1 MLAGLHAWVRIH
13 FYCIW
18 TFKAAYSYRLV
29 VLSIY
34 SSPQLVL
41 VCSLN
46 FYMSMLERW
55 YRCSGHQEDVQDCG
69 SWKARH
75 THPDDSW
82 PMTMGPF
89 TTKSAILPF
98 CTIGEEG
105 SALQKITPIRCTSHA
120 QTAHTILHAH
130 GSFSLYICH
139 VPILGLCQFW
149 DCEQRWCLLR
159 LLPIKTFCN
168 VVCMDH
174 RWILCTAKDSV

>member
-41 VCSLN
+41 VCTRNFSL
-46 FYMSMLERW
+46 SMLKRW
-55 YRCSGHQEDVQDCG
+55 YRCSGHQEDVQGCW

-98 CTIGEEG
+98 CTLRGG
-105 SALQKITPIRCTSHA
+105 LSLTDGAAHQLYLTHSKSTQNCTC
-120 QTAHTILHAH
+120 TWLI
-130 GSFSLYICH
+130 SLYICH
-139 VPILGLCQFW
+139 VPFRTVNSDDVYCDF
-149 DCEQRWCLLR
+149 CLLR
-159 LLPIKTFCN
+159 PFAMLSVWTIG
-168 VVCMDH
+168 V
-174 RWILCTAKDSV
+174 LCTTKGV